1 MVVGGIIIIFNVINM
16 LVIIRLIIKKGM
28 KIVKFI

>member
-1 MVVGGIIIIFNVINM
+1 MVVGGIIIIFNVINT
-16 LVIIRLIIKKGM
+16 LVIIRSIIKKGM